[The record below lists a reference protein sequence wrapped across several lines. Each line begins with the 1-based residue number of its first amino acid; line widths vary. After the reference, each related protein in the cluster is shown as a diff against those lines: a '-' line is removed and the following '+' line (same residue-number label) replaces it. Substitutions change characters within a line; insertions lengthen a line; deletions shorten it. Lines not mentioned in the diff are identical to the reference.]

1 MDFKKLNATWQSAIY
16 SNRLLLIANAGL
28 AITVVLLSFKLSQS
42 HERLII
48 VPPTVNDRY
57 ELDWH
62 GATAEYYKDIAL
74 WLSGTMGAVSRSN
87 VDYVTNVVNR
97 FMDPA
102 IAKAVTQKLQEY
114 AFDPAIESSNAT
126 AWFVSRSVVWEEPT
140 SKVFVTGEIN
150 TQVNMSSS
158 SRKEVVFE
166 YTLTMQDGKPF
177 VTAFTSYAGHDAR
190 TAKWLRLRKEKEADM
205 SDSDK
210 KAEQDALTNPRGTN
224 DGQ

>member
-87 VDYVTNVVNR
+87 VD
-97 FMDPA
+97 MC
-102 IAKAVTQKLQEY
+102 
-114 AFDPAIESSNAT
+114 
-126 AWFVSRSVVWEEPT
+126 
-140 SKVFVTGEIN
+140 
-150 TQVNMSSS
+150 
-158 SRKEVVFE
+158 
-166 YTLTMQDGKPF
+166 
-177 VTAFTSYAGHDAR
+177 
-190 TAKWLRLRKEKEADM
+190 
-205 SDSDK
+205 
-210 KAEQDALTNPRGTN
+210 
-224 DGQ
+224 